1 MSDALLEVRDLV
13 KVFHAPG
20 GWLRAHV
27 PAVAGVSFSIAPGDT
42 LGLVGESGSGKT
54 TTGRCVLRLIE
65 PSSGVVHFAGHDVR
79 AADHESLRKLR
90 RQAQMVFQDPGE
102 SLTPWL
108 SVGALVREGLE
119 VHHIAEGAAADQRV
133 RQLLE
138 EVGLRNGDAARY
150 PGELSGGQRQ
160 RVAIARALAV
170 EPRFLVCDEAVSA
183 LDVSVQAQ
191 VLNLLLDLRRDRH
204 LTYLFITHNLAVIQ
218 HVASHVAVM
227 HRGRIVEIGPAAAV
241 LATPQHEYTQ
251 SLLSSLPL
259 TLRAGKHPH

>member
-1 MSDALLEVRDLV
+1 MPLVEVSRLV
-13 KVFHAPG
+13 KHFSRG
-20 GWLRAHV
+20 GGLFRKATHV
-27 PAVAGVSFSIAPGDT
+27 AAVDDVSFDVEEGET
-42 LGLVGESGSGKT
+42 FGLVGESGSGKT
-54 TTGRCVLRLIE
+54 TTGRCVLRLLE
-65 PSSGVVHFAGHDVR
+65 PSSGVVRFAGQDVS
-79 AADHESLRKLR
+79 AADNEALRRLR

-108 SVGALVREGLE
+108 TVGALVREGLE
-119 VHHIAEGAAADQRV
+119 VHHIAEGSAADQRV

-138 EVGLRNGDAARY
+138 EVGLRASDTVRY

-218 HVASHVAVM
+218 HVATHVAVM
-227 HRGRIVEIGPAAAV
+227 HRGRIVEIGPVSAVFGAA
-241 LATPQHEYTQ
+241 QHEYTQ
-251 SLLSSLPL
+251 SLLASLPM
-259 TLRAGKHPH
+259 TLRAGKRPH